1 MPFSRTTLLLRT
13 LRHFRAANLA
23 VVAGMAVATAV
34 LTGALMVGDSVRGSL
49 RDLAENRLGFVD
61 HAMMS
66 PRFLDQSL
74 ATRLAQ
80 TTDFKQRFDSIT
92 PGITVRGGAA
102 RGDGKARTPGVQIT
116 ALADR
121 FSVNEGESIINPT
134 LAQALG
140 GQVSAIRF
148 SLPAPEETPR
158 DATLARRSRN
168 DIIATLTV
176 EKSSVAEKGAFLDL
190 FNLAATQR
198 ESPSAWVNLKSL
210 QDELDRAEQVNLFLV
225 AAKTGHQSQDDAKA
239 LNESLRQIA
248 TLPNYGLD
256 LQKSADKSETVI
268 ASKSTYIH
276 PAIVKAAE
284 EVAGHIEKL
293 ISFIRMIS
301 AFEPGPLAPV
311 LSALEAG
318 WVQPHELRRVSVY
331 LVNTVAKNS
340 EPGTRNSELHYA
352 IAAGISDLAG
362 APLAT
367 NEIAVNQWTADQ
379 MNLKIGDTLR
389 LDYYLRQPNGDLAE
403 VRSDRPGLGLTF
415 KVAKIL
421 PMSGL
426 GADPTLT
433 PAYKGL
439 TDADT
444 IADWRPPAGLEINK
458 KLVTKADEQYW
469 GKYKAAPK
477 IFLSLDTATKLWG
490 NAFGDV
496 TSLRVPNDKSAA
508 FQSALLKEIDPA
520 TLGMIFRPVRAQQV
534 AASSGSTDFGEL
546 FGGFSCFLLAA
557 AVILVAML
565 FRLGVEQRARQLGLL
580 AASGFSPGKIRALCL
595 LEGFI
600 LALVGGALGLALALA
615 YTALMIHGLR
625 TWWVGAIGTTALRLH
640 VRPLTLLTGFFESVI
655 IAMLAIAWAVRR
667 VAKTSPS
674 ALLAGALGSA
684 RIRLTK
690 PPRISIALGLITA
703 LIAIALFAAAAK
715 GKAKPEEGFL
725 GGGAMLLT
733 AALLLTFARLRPRHH
748 ATASLSIPT
757 LALRNATRNRTRSLL
772 CVALIALA
780 SFTLVTVSSME
791 SATPRNTFDRKS
803 GAGGYALIVET
814 DIPLLADLNTL
825 EGRQLLMRQASAKD
839 PRWNNAKFAMMR
851 SWAGQDISCLN
862 ITRPD
867 SPKILAVPKSMMQPD
882 RFTFASKIKDAP
894 NPWDL
899 LNEPRDDPN
908 TIPVIADDESAQY
921 ILKLKIGDAMPLT
934 DAAGRP
940 RKLKLVATLAG
951 SIFQSEMLMS
961 EPNFHKLFPAQSGFS
976 TILVE
981 TAPDNDPSVIA
992 LLSETLND
1000 EKDQEKSDYSA
1011 SIQTTAARLDAYH
1024 EVANTYLATFRVL
1037 GSLGLMLGTIGLA
1050 VVLVRN
1056 LIERRPELALMTA
1069 LGFDLARRT
1078 RLVLWENISLL
1089 LLGLLIGAGCALAG
1103 VIPNVLTTS
1112 HHINIPALS
1121 LALAAVLL
1129 VGITSL
1135 LIAVRLAGRKISPA
1149 ALRAE

>member
-1 MPFSRTTLLLRT
+1 MPFSRTTLLARN

-49 RDLAENRLGFVD
+49 RDLAEQRLGFVD
-61 HAMMS
+61 HAMIS

-74 ATRLAQ
+74 AARLAQ
-80 TTDFKQRFDSIT
+80 TSDFKQRFDSIT
-92 PGITVRGGAA
+92 PGISVRGGAA
-102 RGDGKARTPGVQIT
+102 RGDGKARIAGVQIT
-116 ALADR
+116 ALADHYP
-121 FSVNEGESIINPT
+121 VKEGESIINPT
-134 LAQALG
+134 LAEALG
-140 GQVSAIRF
+140 GQVGAIRF
-148 SLPAPEETPR
+148 SLPAPEEAPR
-158 DATLARRSRN
+158 DAALARRSRN
-168 DIIATLTV
+168 DTIATLTV
-176 EKSSVAEKGAFLDL
+176 DKSIVAEKGGFLDL
-190 FNLAATQR
+190 FSLAATQR

-210 QDELDRAEQVNLFLV
+210 QNELDRAEQVNLFVV
-225 AAKTGHQSQDDAKA
+225 AAKPAHQSEDDAKA
-239 LNESLRQIA
+239 LNHSLQQVA
-248 TLPNYGLD
+248 TLADYGLE
-256 LQKSADKSETVI
+256 LQKSADKFQTVI
-268 ASKSTYIH
+268 ASKSTYFH
-276 PAIVKAAE
+276 PAIVAA
-284 EVAGHIEKL
+284 AQKL
-293 ISFIRMIS
+293 ADQQKTTLIK
-301 AFEPGPLAPV
+301 
-311 LSALEAG
+311 
-318 WVQPHELRRVSVY
+318 VSVY
-331 LVNTVAKNS
+331 LINTVAKQNQQP
-340 EPGTRNSELHYA
+340 ETQNPELHYA
-352 IAAGISDLAG
+352 IAAGISDLG
-362 APLAT
+362 GTPLAP

-403 VRSDRPGLGLTF
+403 VRSDRPGVGLTF
-415 KVAKIL
+415 KLAKIL

-469 GKYKAAPK
+469 GKYKSAPK

-496 TSLRVPNDKSAA
+496 TSLRIPADNAA
-508 FQSALLKEIDPA
+508 QFQSALLKEIDPT

-546 FGGFSCFLLAA
+546 FGGFSFFLLAA

-580 AASGFSPGKIRALCL
+580 AAAGFSPGKIRALCL

-600 LALVGGALGLALALA
+600 LALVGAALGLALALA

-640 VRPLTLLTGFFESVI
+640 VTPQTLLAGFFESVI

-674 ALLAGALGSA
+674 ALLAGALGTI
-684 RIRLTK
+684 RIRLAK
-690 PPRISIALGLITA
+690 PPRISIALALITA
-703 LIAIALFAAAAK
+703 LVALALFAAAAK

-733 AALLLTFARLRPRHH
+733 AALLFTFARLRPRHH
-748 ATASLSIPT
+748 ATANLSLPT

-791 SATPRNTFDRKS
+791 SATPRNTFDKKS

-839 PRWNNAKFAMMR
+839 PHWSNAKFAMMR

-867 SPKILAVPKSMMQPD
+867 SPKILAVPNSMMQSD
-882 RFTFASKIKDAP
+882 RFSFAGKIKDTP

-899 LNEPRDDPN
+899 LNDPQDDPN

-921 ILKLKIGDAMPLT
+921 ILKLKIGDTMPLT

-961 EPNFHKLFPAQSGFS
+961 EPNFLKLFPAQSGFS

-981 TAPDNDPSVIA
+981 TSPADVPSITA
-992 LLSETLND
+992 LLRETLND

-1011 SIQTTAARLDAYH
+1011 AIQTTAAGLDAYH
-1024 EVANTYLATFRVL
+1024 QVANTYLATFRVL

-1103 VIPNVLTTS
+1103 VIPNVLTTP
-1112 HHINIPALS
+1112 HHINIAALS
-1121 LALAAVLL
+1121 LALAAVLV

>member
-1 MPFSRTTLLLRT
+1 MPRFSRSTLLARN

-49 RDLAENRLGFVD
+49 RDLAEQRLGFVD
-61 HAMMS
+61 HAMIS
-66 PRFLDQSL
+66 PRFLDQNL

-92 PGITVRGGAA
+92 PGISVRGGAA
-102 RGDGKARTPGVQIT
+102 RADGKARTAGVQIT

-121 FSVNEGESIINPT
+121 YPVNEGESIINPT
-134 LAQALG
+134 LAEALG
-140 GQVSAIRF
+140 GAAGAIRF
-148 SLPAPEETPR
+148 SLPAPEEAPR

-168 DIIATLTV
+168 DTIATLNV
-176 EKSSVAEKGAFLDL
+176 EKSRVAEKDSFLDL

-198 ESPSAWVNLKSL
+198 ESPSAWVNLKTL

-225 AAKTGHQSQDDAKA
+225 AAKPGHQSDDDAKA
-239 LNESLRQIA
+239 LNRSLQQVA
-248 TLPNYGLD
+248 TLADYGLE
-256 LQKSADKSETVI
+256 LQKSADKTETVI

-276 PAIVKAAE
+276 PAIVSAAQKLADNQKTPLRKA
-284 EVAGHIEKL
+284 
-293 ISFIRMIS
+293 
-301 AFEPGPLAPV
+301 
-311 LSALEAG
+311 
-318 WVQPHELRRVSVY
+318 SVY
-331 LVNTVAKNS
+331 LINTIAKQDS
-340 EPGTRNSELHYA
+340 EPGTRNPELHYA
-352 IAAGISDLAG
+352 IAAGISDVAG
-362 APLAT
+362 APLAP

-379 MNLKIGDTLR
+379 MNLKIGDTL
-389 LDYYLRQPNGDLAE
+389 LLNYYLRQPNGDLVE
-403 VRSDRPGLGLTF
+403 VRSDRPGVALTF
-415 KVAKIL
+415 KVAKVL
-421 PMSGL
+421 PMSGI

-490 NAFGDV
+490 SGSSDQITFGDV
-496 TSLRVPNDKSAA
+496 TSLRLPADKAPA
-508 FQSALLKEIDPA
+508 FQTALLKEIDPA
-520 TLGMIFRPVRAQQV
+520 TLGMIFRPVRSRQV
-534 AASSGSTDFGEL
+534 AASSGSTDFGGL
-546 FGGFSCFLLAA
+546 FAGFSFFLLAA

-580 AASGFSPGKIRALCL
+580 AACGFSPARIRAICL
-595 LEGFI
+595 LEGLI
-600 LALVGGALGLALALA
+600 LALAGGVLGLALALA
-615 YTALMIHGLR
+615 YTGLMIHGLR
-625 TWWVGAIGTTALRLH
+625 TWWVGAIGTTALHLH
-640 VRPLTLLTGFFESVI
+640 VSAITLLIGFFGSLI
-655 IAMLAIAWAVRR
+655 IAMLAIAWAVHR
-667 VAKTSPS
+667 VGKTSPS
-674 ALLAGALGSA
+674 ALLAGATGIS
-684 RIRLTK
+684 RIRL
-690 PPRISIALGLITA
+690 PRPQKISIVLA
-703 LIAIALFAAAAK
+703 AIAAIVALATFFAGAK
-715 GKAKPEEGFL
+715 GKVESNEGFL
-725 GGGAMLLT
+725 GGSAILLI

-748 ATASLSIPT
+748 TASNLSLAT
-757 LALRNATRNRTRSLL
+757 LAVRNATRNQTRSLL

-780 SFTLVTVSSME
+780 SFTLVTVSSLE
-791 SATPRNTFDRKS
+791 SSTPRNIFDKRG
-803 GAGGYALIVET
+803 GAGGYALIVQT
-814 DIPLLADLNTL
+814 DIPLLGDLNTL
-825 EGRQLLMRQASAKD
+825 EGRELLMRQASAKD
-839 PRWNNAKFAMMR
+839 SRWDKAKFAMMR

-867 SPKILAVPKSMMQPD
+867 SPKILAVPKTMMQPD
-882 RFTFASKIKDAP
+882 RFTFASTIEDKA
-894 NPWDL
+894 NPWEL
-899 LNEPRDDPN
+899 LNQPGNDEDPV
-908 TIPVIADDESAQY
+908 PVIADYESAKY
-921 ILKLKIGDAMPLT
+921 ILKLNLGETMPLT
-934 DAAGRP
+934 DATGRV
-940 RKLKLVATLAG
+940 RKLKLVGTLDR
-951 SIFQSEMLMS
+951 SIFQSELLMN
-961 EPNFHKLFPAQSGFS
+961 EPNFLKLFPAQSGFS

-981 TAPDNDPSVIA
+981 TRPADVPSITA
-992 LLSETLND
+992 LLRETLND

-1011 SIQTTAARLDAYH
+1011 AIQTTAARLDAYH

-1078 RLVLWENISLL
+1078 RLVLLENISLL

-1103 VIPNVLTTS
+1103 VIPNVMTTS
-1112 HHINIPALS
+1112 HRINIRALS

-1135 LIAVRLAGRKISPA
+1135 LVAVRLAGRKISPA